1 MSVSYRI
8 DTDHSVLELMEAAAE
23 KFLKLQGGDISIGI
37 REEAVLLT
45 GRVRSWS
52 DKQRL
57 QESIRPFA
65 GRRAISNDVAVL
77 GQLCMN

>member
-8 DTDHSVLELMEAAAE
+8 DTDHSVKELMEAAAQ
-23 KFLKLQGGDISIGI
+23 KILRLQGGNVEVGIQDESIF
-37 REEAVLLT
+37 LT
-45 GRVRSWS
+45 GSVSSWS

-65 GRRAISNDVAVL
+65 GRRGIRNEVRVL
-77 GQLCMN
+77 SRMDMN